1 MWAVRAA
8 ATHAEVHTLAI
19 TLHCHGRGGEI
30 SECRAPALRDPS
42 ISQQSNIETIFCRIL
57 MKSFKFSHP
66 IRAIQLKFD
75 ITLTNLLSATLAQT
89 SRVAKSHR
97 GLEPNFICLMG
108 EDERTDHNSQYTAQ
122 YRRGQ
127 VCSSAKLLLN
137 HQCYLLDGG

>member
-1 MWAVRAA
+1 
-8 ATHAEVHTLAI
+8 
-19 TLHCHGRGGEI
+19 
-30 SECRAPALRDPS
+30 
-42 ISQQSNIETIFCRIL
+42 
-57 MKSFKFSHP
+57 MKSFKFSRP

-75 ITLTNLLSATLAQT
+75 ITSTNLLSATLAQT